1 MFFETLEH
9 RVEHPDRGL
18 YRKVPERRAA
28 VRSGP
33 EPLSTSVVKVKA
45 SKWRS
50 FFPRG
55 LRLLR
60 ERKAW
65 RGIQSGPRHGK
76 GEPQGGR
83 NPGVPGKPW
92 PAEKSSGG
100 DPNHQRDE
108 TPGAKPRGPYGGSV
122 PAAAREHLRKL
133 SREVPGRA
141 NRRRGKSC
149 REARTI
155 SGESSAEGWNP
166 MSEPG

>member
-1 MFFETLEH
+1 VFFETLEH

-18 YRKVPERRAA
+18 CRKVPERRAA

-33 EPLSTSVVKVKA
+33 ESLSTSVGRVKA
-45 SKWRS
+45 SEWRS
-50 FFPRG
+50 YSARDR
-55 LRLLR
+55 RLLR
-60 ERKAW
+60 ERKASS
-65 RGIQSGPRHGK
+65 GMQPGPRHGK

-100 DPNHQRDE
+100 DPNRQRDE

-122 PAAAREHLRKL
+122 PATARIHLRMEE
-133 SREVPGRA
+133 REVPGGA
-141 NRRRGKSC
+141 KRRRGKSC
-149 REARTI
+149 RETRTI
-155 SGESSAEGWNP
+155 SVESSAEGWNP